1 MSDPS
6 PMVTRLAHATVG
18 RFSPTVSMGVVEIGS
33 TQAVTVQFLDAPRAT
48 DLHVGQPVHQGNVT
62 VTLLEA
68 HPEPDDFRASYLV
81 VEFALD
87 PPDAT
92 VAAS

>member
-1 MSDPS
+1 
-6 PMVTRLAHATVG
+6 MVTRLAHATVG

-33 TQAVTVQFLDAPRAT
+33 TEVVTVQFLGAPHAT
-48 DLHVGQPVHQGNVT
+48 DLHVGQPVHEGNVT

-68 HPEPDDFRASYLV
+68 HPDPDDFRASYAV

-87 PPDAT
+87 PPSAPI
-92 VAAS
+92 AAS